1 MFLKRLNLWEMFGSY
16 NLPSPSW
23 GLLLYEQSGCILR
36 TAVNA
41 DVGVSYL
48 VHRTQSLLTEAALW
62 SFSYNFFL
70 CREHEGKDTNT
81 TSWARAKEPA
91 LAGVFSKGGGRDFH
105 SLWNSRCLLVFKT
118 SFPRSEGLT
127 SKAVYPLIMWIH
139 PCFHIFLRIWKDL
152 LRFWLFRHVTKKFL
166 PQLQDLLV
174 DVTLPLLTFLGL

>member
-36 TAVNA
+36 TAVDA

-48 VHRTQSLLTEAALW
+48 VHRTQSLLTEAAMW
-62 SFSYNFFL
+62 SFSCHFFL

-91 LAGVFSKGGGRDFH
+91 LGGVFSKGGGRDFH
-105 SLWNSRCLLVFKT
+105 SLWNSRCLLMFKT
-118 SFPRSEGLT
+118 SFPVL
-127 SKAVYPLIMWIH
+127 KDWH
-139 PCFHIFLRIWKDL
+139 LRLCI
-152 LRFWLFRHVTKKFL
+152 
-166 PQLQDLLV
+166 
-174 DVTLPLLTFLGL
+174 PLLCGFIPVSIYFSGSGRIFSGPGCSDTSLRSFCLSCRTYLLIWLCHY